1 MIPREFPDGHAGLV
15 NTTHAHGI
23 VEVYT
28 DARINGI
35 GKAPSNFSTQQ
46 KDELESQ
53 SNEICQSHRGSPSSK
68 QKFCLVTRPVLG
80 AQ

>member
-15 NTTHAHGI
+15 NTTHADGI

-28 DARINGI
+28 DARING
-35 GKAPSNFSTQQ
+35 KVQSNLSTKQMG
-46 KDELESQ
+46 ELESQ
-53 SNEICQSHRGSPSSK
+53 NNEICQSHRGSPSSK